1 MSLAKILVAV
11 DGSERDAC
19 ALTTAVRAAN
29 LFNAHV
35 AALFAHPDP
44 AEVLPLIGVPLSAEA
59 MGAIVG
65 GNTKIFRTAAEHIR
79 ETIARACRAEGAR
92 AVSTPVR
99 RDAVTVSFR
108 ESIGHPPHIIGVAAS
123 LSDLAVIAPCEGSPK
138 AFETA
143 LDLTLAQRRPVLLA
157 ASPPQTFR
165 KIMIGWNNTAPAAH
179 GISAAMPFLQK
190 AEIIE
195 IVCLQP
201 PGGPDFSADPVNAY
215 LGAHGLACSEVHLRV
230 LGSGLHRSLAKFAVE
245 HRADLLVIG
254 GFSHSRVRET
264 LFGGVT
270 NEFLR
275 DPPLPVLL
283 AH

>member
-1 MSLAKILVAV
+1 MSLAKILIAV

-19 ALTTAVRAAN
+19 ALMTAVRAAK

-65 GNTKIFRTAAEHIR
+65 GNIKIFRAAADKIR
-79 ETIARACRAEGAR
+79 ETIAQVCRAEGAR

-99 RDAVTVSFR
+99 KDAVTISFR
-108 ESIGHPPHIIGVAAS
+108 EAIGHPPHVIGAAAS
-123 LSDLAVIAPCEGSPK
+123 LSDLAVMAPCAESPK

-157 ASPPQTFR
+157 ASPPRAFR

-179 GISAAMPFLQK
+179 GISAAIPFLQK

-201 PGGPDFSADPVNAY
+201 PGGPDFNADPVTAY
-215 LGAHGLACSEVHLRV
+215 LKAYGLACSEVHLRV
-230 LGSGLHRSLAKFAVE
+230 LGSALHRSLGKFASE

-264 LFGGVT
+264 FFGGVT

-275 DPPLPVLL
+275 EPPLPVLL

>member
-1 MSLAKILVAV
+1 MSLAKILVAM
-11 DGSERDAC
+11 DGSEGDAS
-19 ALTTAVRAAN
+19 ALTTAVRAARP
-29 LFNAHV
+29 FNAHI

-44 AEVLPLIGVPLSAEA
+44 AEAMPLIGVPLSAEA
-59 MGAIVG
+59 MGAIID
-65 GNTKIFRTAAEHIR
+65 GNTKIFRTAAKHIH
-79 ETIARACRAEGAR
+79 ETIAQVCKAEGAR
-92 AVSTPVR
+92 AVSAPMR
-99 RDAVTVSFR
+99 GDAVTVSFR
-108 ESIGHPPHIIGVAAS
+108 ESIGYPPHVVGIAAS
-123 LSDLAVIAPCEGSPK
+123 LSDLTVMAPCAGSPK

-157 ASPPQTFR
+157 ASPPRAFR
-165 KIMIGWNNTAPAAH
+165 KIMIGWNNSAPAAH
-179 GISAAMPFLQK
+179 GISAAMPFLEK

-195 IVCLQP
+195 IVCLQR
-201 PGGPDFSADPVNAY
+201 GGAVDFNTDAVTAY

-230 LGSGLHRSLAKFAVE
+230 PDSAPHASLAKFAGD

-275 DPPLPVLL
+275 EPPLPVLL